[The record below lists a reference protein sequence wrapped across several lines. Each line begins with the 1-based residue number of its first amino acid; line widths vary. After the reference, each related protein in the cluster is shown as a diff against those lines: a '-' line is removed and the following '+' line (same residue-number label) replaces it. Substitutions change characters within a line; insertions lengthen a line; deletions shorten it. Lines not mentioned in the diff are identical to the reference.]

1 MKVRE
6 VFSKVVVLMILLG
19 GSSSFAEGYEDVVYL
34 KDGDVRR
41 GLILE
46 QVPNESVKLKSAYG
60 EIFFIKW
67 SNIFKIG
74 KEEKT
79 TELTPNSHYTRY
91 FFAPNAF
98 PMKKKSGYLQ
108 TIWLMGWSA
117 NYGISDYTSIGFLT
131 TLFGRP
137 FIVTPKVNFKRS
149 DNWHIE
155 GGVPVGIY

>member
-6 VFSKVVVLMILLG
+6 VFSMVVVLIILLG
-19 GSSSFAEGYEDVVYL
+19 GSSSFAEEYEDVVYL

-74 KEEKT
+74 K
-79 TELTPNSHYTRY
+79 
-91 FFAPNAF
+91 
-98 PMKKKSGYLQ
+98 
-108 TIWLMGWSA
+108 
-117 NYGISDYTSIGFLT
+117 
-131 TLFGRP
+131 
-137 FIVTPKVNFKRS
+137 
-149 DNWHIE
+149 
-155 GGVPVGIY
+155 